1 MILLSLHLISIM
13 KNTWKIMKSDKHL
26 LSLKNVWK
34 KLETIKIGRK
44 ILLMNGTRLPRQK
57 KPKNDK
63 LIKLVFTLIDL
74 LLLEDL
80 KHLRLPS
87 RVE

>member
-1 MILLSLHLISIM
+1 MILLSLHLILIM

-34 KLETIKIGRK
+34 KLETTKIGRK

-80 KHLRLPS
+80 KHLRLPL